1 MFDVNEKITSS
12 QNTEEDSLQVFR
24 RAVNN
29 GQTRL
34 ALEALVD
41 VIDAIVEILTPDEE
55 EQEQEQEHVEIKQP
69 AATVEIKEEKLE
81 TPVVPV
87 TSTKK
92 KTKETTTDTAE

>member
-55 EQEQEQEHVEIKQP
+55 EQEQDHVEIKQP

-81 TPVVPV
+81 TPAAPV